1 MTVEPQ
7 SRCDETQPS
16 RTHHTAAPPTRK
28 AGIGRMIRIMRA
40 AVAAIAAAVLAV
52 PLAAHPAAAGDAGAS
67 AARAAASYRALQR
80 HLAADHGLYLE
91 AYPRPSEGNPYSY
104 VWPYSQAMVGTLTL
118 AGMPGGGR
126 YAGDVAD
133 RLRALEAYWNADT
146 DPPGYDSYLRPPL
159 GQGGDKFYDDNEWIG
174 LALVQH
180 HKRTGDPAALSRAEQ
195 IFDLVVH
202 GWDADPSHPCPGGV
216 YWTQAP
222 WSQDRNTVSNG
233 PGAELGLQL
242 YLRTHRPEYL
252 TWAKRMFA
260 WADTCL
266 LAPNG
271 LYWDHIDLKGT
282 IEKTQW
288 SYNQGVMLGAATL
301 LYQATGD
308 RSYLEKARAIA
319 RAALAFYGA
328 NDRWFT
334 QPARFNAIFFKN
346 LLILQAQSPDPAYR
360 RAIQRYADAVW
371 DRFRDGRTGLFPVD
385 LNSGLF
391 TTNGTVQVTLLEQ
404 SAMVQIY
411 GLLAWSP
418 RDYRLLA

>member
-1 MTVEPQ
+1 MTIELHHHPG
-7 SRCDETQPS
+7 RRRPS
-16 RTHHTAAPPTRK
+16 GTGHDPAPKKISTT
-28 AGIGRMIRIMRA
+28 MRVIWSVVA
-40 AVAAIAAAVLAV
+40 AVVATVLAV
-52 PLAAHPAAAGDAGAS
+52 PLTAGPATASDTSGAV
-67 AARAAASYRALQR
+67 ARATASYRALQR
-80 HLAADHGLYLE
+80 YLAADHGLYLE
-91 AYPRPSEGNPYSY
+91 TYPHREQDNPYSY
-104 VWPYSQAMVGTLTL
+104 VWPYSQALVGTLTL
-118 AGMPGGGR
+118 AGLPGGGR
-126 YAGDVAD
+126 YAGDVTD
-133 RLRALEAYWNADT
+133 RLRALEAYWNGQT

-180 HKRTGDPAALSRAEQ
+180 HKQTGDKAALARADQ
-195 IFDLVVH
+195 IFRLVVH
-202 GWDADPSHPCPGGV
+202 GWDTDPSHPCPGGV

-242 YLRTHRPEYL
+242 YLRTRKPEYL

-260 WADTCL
+260 WADGCL
-266 LAPNG
+266 RAPNG

-308 RSYLEKARAIA
+308 RTYLDKARAIA
-319 RAALAFYGA
+319 AAAISFYSA
-328 NDRWFT
+328 DDRWFT

-346 LLILQAQSPDPAYR
+346 LLILDSQSPDPAYR
-360 RAIQRYADAVW
+360 KVIQRYADTVW
-371 DRFRDGRTGLFPVD
+371 DKVRDQRTGIFPTD
-385 LNSGLF
+385 LDSGRFSF
-391 TTNGTVQVTLLEQ
+391 TGGNQVTLLEQ

-411 GLLAWSP
+411 GLLAWRP